1 MKTCGAVER
10 PKQRAKKWKTL
21 PNSMNRRKYP
31 EHGCIGKSRYT
42 TIRIMNLAHE
52 ARELILA
59 ATTPRPVDRKLTA
72 VKAQRRKRSQLEGSL
87 SEQRLHCPGKGFVR
101 KCGGKKPSRYRFV
114 PQKEEKEGRLWK
126 NEESAPGATR
136 YEMYLMAPPCG
147 R

>member
-31 EHGCIGKSRYT
+31 EHGGIGKNRYT
-42 TIRIMNLAHE
+42 TMRMMNLAHE

-87 SEQRLHCPGKGFVR
+87 SEQRLHRPGQGFAGKMWRQKTITIPFRAILHRRDRISKPEIIQR
-101 KCGGKKPSRYRFV
+101 KSHNTKIITVNKRS
-114 PQKEEKEGRLWK
+114 L
-126 NEESAPGATR
+126 
-136 YEMYLMAPPCG
+136 
-147 R
+147 